1 MYGHVRVN
9 ILRDFLKVEIII
21 LHNQI
26 GLINGNLQM
35 K

>member
-9 ILRDFLKVEIII
+9 ILRNSLKIEIII

-26 GLINGNLQM
+26 RLISSDFQM